1 MLGFLLMQWYEA
13 KDVLC
18 GEEIAYTL
26 FTLAQFLGFL
36 EVVRREGPRERSFL
50 AAGNPQGSDTLA
62 TLVEGF
68 RFVLCASPA
77 TLQVGLGT
85 AGGAAGRSALALH
98 HPCSWQPTLV
108 GVCIVGWRH
117 QRQMLS

>member
-1 MLGFLLMQWYEA
+1 MVISNPAVVFAL
-13 KDVLC
+13 
-18 GEEIAYTL
+18 
-26 FTLAQFLGFL
+26 QFLGFL

-77 TLQVGLGT
+77 TLQVRG
-85 AGGAAGRSALALH
+85 
-98 HPCSWQPTLV
+98 
-108 GVCIVGWRH
+108 
-117 QRQMLS
+117 

>member
-1 MLGFLLMQWYEA
+1 MCCVLTPAAPLHSLSPPQKQWYEA

-77 TLQVGLGT
+77 TLQV
-85 AGGAAGRSALALH
+85 
-98 HPCSWQPTLV
+98 CD
-108 GVCIVGWRH
+108 
-117 QRQMLS
+117 

>member
-1 MLGFLLMQWYEA
+1 
-13 KDVLC
+13 VLC

-77 TLQVGLGT
+77 TLQVCGVSGLVVVVK
-85 AGGAAGRSALALH
+85 A
-98 HPCSWQPTLV
+98 
-108 GVCIVGWRH
+108 
-117 QRQMLS
+117 